1 MIDSAVAVLG
11 TGSIGCRHL
20 SVLRTLG
27 MKCIAVPVRPERAR
41 ALAAEGWEVAGSLDE
56 AASMGARA
64 AVIAT
69 DTLRHVPDTQH
80 ALRLGLDVLCE
91 KPLAE
96 DAVAASRLP
105 DLPEE
110 SRPRLFVAYCL
121 RFEEGLSAFRSRLGS
136 IGEIH
141 SVRIECRS
149 FLPEWRPDRDYREG
163 YSARASEGGVLR
175 DLSHEVDYAC
185 WLFGTPKAVSGIA
198 RNTRRLGIESEEF
211 AEAFWVAPGGAC
223 VSMALDYLSKPPS
236 RFVRAYGSLGEI
248 EYDFLSRCLV
258 LRETSGRKQE
268 ERLQG
273 NPGDMYVEQMR
284 RFLQAASGGDHGA
297 LATGG
302 HGLKVLALCDAWR
315 KSASSGR
322 REEMGS

>member
-11 TGSIGCRHL
+11 TGSIGYRHL

-41 ALAAEGWEVAGSLDE
+41 ALVAEGWEVAGSLDE

-96 DAVAASRLP
+96 DAVAGSRLP

-121 RFEEGLSAFRSRLGS
+121 RFDEGLSAFRARFGS
-136 IGEIH
+136 IGKIH

-149 FLPEWRPDRDYREG
+149 FLPEWRPHRDYRES

-175 DLSHEVDYAC
+175 DMSHEVDYAC
-185 WLFGTPKAVSGIA
+185 WLFGLPEAVSGTIG
-198 RNTRRLGIESEEF
+198 NTGRLGIESEEI

-223 VSMALDYLSKPPS
+223 VSMALDYLSNPPS

-248 EYDFLSRCLV
+248 EYDFLSRRLV
-258 LRETSGRKQE
+258 LREASGRKLELTQ
-268 ERLQG
+268 QG
-273 NPGDMYVEQMR
+273 NPGDVYVEQMR
-284 RFLQAASGGDHGA
+284 RFLQAASGGDHGV
-297 LATGG
+297 LATGR

-322 REEMGS
+322 REELWS